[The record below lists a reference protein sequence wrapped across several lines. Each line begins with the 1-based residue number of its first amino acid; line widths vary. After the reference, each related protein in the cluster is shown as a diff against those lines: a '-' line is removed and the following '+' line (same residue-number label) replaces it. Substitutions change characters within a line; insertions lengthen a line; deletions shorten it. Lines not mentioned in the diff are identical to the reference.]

1 MDVQSSG
8 ASSYS
13 NRKPIL
19 NNSARKIKDNA
30 ADWHNLILKWDKF
43 NDEGFT
49 AANKAVNIKISKDA
63 QTVANVELDCDGSSV
78 TQKSSNVSETNQDL
92 EECCTQLLEILEK
105 MTRIVTKMEKLSLS
119 IKAIYDLEK
128 FQHGETGRSIPL
140 FNTWLTKQFDE
151 VSSKLVDRYR
161 QELSLKKTISEE
173 IAHTSDQD
181 LMMTY
186 LSAWLYQPYVEED
199 TKLLLE
205 SMLLETGHRTL

>member
-1 MDVQSSG
+1 MGYARQSPTRHNPPPTSTG
-8 ASSYS
+8 PGPPTPLMANEEHCKKY
-13 NRKPIL
+13 IL
-19 NNSARKIKDNA
+19 R
-30 ADWHNLILKWDKF
+30 LIVI
-43 NDEGFT
+43 
-49 AANKAVNIKISKDA
+49 A
-63 QTVANVELDCDGSSV
+63 
-78 TQKSSNVSETNQDL
+78 
-92 EECCTQLLEILEK
+92 
-105 MTRIVTKMEKLSLS
+105 
-119 IKAIYDLEK
+119 
-128 FQHGETGRSIPL
+128 
-140 FNTWLTKQFDE
+140 DE